1 MKRNSA
7 HITRSPVWII
17 LASLLL
23 FSCQPVSLEKHELNT
38 TPPPAHKE
46 VAVPV
51 DGSPPSTLKFENDSV
66 SPTTK
71 IHYTGKYCNECHE
84 KTPVVG
90 GDRYLKFG
98 GDYSQL
104 CRCHTEEP
112 APFLHPFDVK
122 PSAEKEKRMPAD
134 FPLENGQLTCDTCHN
149 LYLQCQ
155 KRLFDMDSLRGAP
168 YRSRT
173 DFCFK
178 CHEEKK
184 YEGFDPHN
192 QLTEAGEIIIEKCL
206 YCHEEKPDEKHAT
219 FKEVKFIGDIE
230 VLCRRCH
237 LVAGNHSGNFDHMG
251 IVPSEKRLNIMKGME
266 KKFNILLPLD
276 NDGRMT
282 CITCH
287 NPHEKGVIPDRLP
300 GAQGAGSKFRH
311 RLPGKLCKECHE
323 F

>member
-1 MKRNSA
+1 MKQNQA
-7 HITRSPVWII
+7 CKVKHTVGIVLTV
-17 LASLLL
+17 LLL
-23 FSCQPVSLEKHELNT
+23 FSCQPVPLERQEPDT
-38 TPPPAHKE
+38 TPPPAQE
-46 VAVPV
+46 IEPPV
-51 DGSPPSTLKFENDSV
+51 NDETPQSALRFENDSV
-66 SPTTK
+66 TATTD
-71 IHYTGKYCNECHE
+71 IHYTGEYCNECHE

-90 GDRYLKFG
+90 GDRYLKWS
-98 GDYSQL
+98 GDYTQL

-112 APFLHPFDVK
+112 TPFLHPFDVK

-134 FPLENGQLTCDTCHN
+134 FPLENGKLTCDTCHD

-155 KRLFDMDSLRGAP
+155 KRLFDKNSLRGAP
-168 YRSRT
+168 YSKRT

-192 QLTEAGEIIIEKCL
+192 QLTDAGEIIIEKCL

-237 LVAGNHSGNFDHMG
+237 LIAGNHSGNFDHMG
-251 IVPSEKRLNIMKGME
+251 IVPSEKRMNIMKEME
-266 KKFNILLPLD
+266 KKYNILLPLD
-276 NDGRMT
+276 DDGKMT

-287 NPHEKGVIPDRLP
+287 NPHEKGVIPDPRP
-300 GAQGAGSKFRH
+300 GGQGAGSTYRH